1 MGEPH
6 PFYNVSQFTNF
17 IMNTPHSDDIPRVV
31 PGAFLTL
38 HYRLSGPHGDVVNTF
53 DQAPAT
59 LSLGNAELSPLLEDV
74 LLGLAE
80 GTHAQFDF
88 EPGQV
93 FGERNPDLLQWV
105 SKASLAQ
112 AGELVDDLQE
122 GEVVQV
128 PTGLAG
134 QQVAGIVRK
143 VQVEAVLLDFNHPL
157 AGQPVRFEVQLIGVL

>member
-1 MGEPH
+1 MD
-6 PFYNVSQFTNF
+6 
-17 IMNTPHSDDIPRVV
+17 TPISNDIPRVG

-59 LSLGNAELSPLLEDV
+59 LSLGNSELSPLLEQALMD
-74 LLGLAE
+74 LPEGAHECFEFEAGL
-80 GTHAQFDF
+80 
-88 EPGQV
+88 V
-93 FGERNPDLLQWV
+93 FGQRNPDLLQWV
-105 SKASLAQ
+105 SKASLAE
-112 AGELVDDLQE
+112 AGEAVDELQE

-128 PTGLAG
+128 PTGQAG

-143 VQVEAVLLDFNHPL
+143 LEADAALLDFNHPL